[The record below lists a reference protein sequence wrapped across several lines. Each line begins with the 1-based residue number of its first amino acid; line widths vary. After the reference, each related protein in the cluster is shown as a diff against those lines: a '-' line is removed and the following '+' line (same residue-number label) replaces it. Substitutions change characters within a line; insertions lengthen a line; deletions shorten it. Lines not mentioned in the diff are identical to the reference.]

1 MLCPQATTGY
11 LYITT
16 TLPLSHPSSLV
27 LLPLLI
33 SRLWQLHRIIPHVGW
48 LFNFIIHF
56 EGSSAPVCA
65 ISDLSWHKGESCQ
78 GETKHFFLLFFLF
91 RFCHCQWYS
100 EMVQCCYG
108 YSQGFLPG
116 IWKAVERKWKCW
128 QNESLSATP
137 LLFFKGQSVLTVAT
151 ETVRKLWSGMHNA
164 TPKHLLFILT
174 KVDVSVCRT
183 EIPVPFR
190 QGHPWRFLKNE
201 HGAIFFP
208 KLTLW
213 VCFPARNIILQCCAV
228 GVKWAKVKSRHVQ
241 VQN

>member
-27 LLPLLI
+27 LLPLLS
-33 SRLWQLHRIIPHVGW
+33 SRLWQLQRIIPHVGW
-48 LFNFIIHF
+48 LFSFIIHF
-56 EGSSAPVCA
+56 EESSVPVCA
-65 ISDLSWHKGESCQ
+65 ISDLSWHKRESCQ

-91 RFCHCQWYS
+91 HFCHCQWYS

-151 ETVRKLWSGMHNA
+151 ESGSYEVGCIMQPQSICCLSSQKSTSLCA
-164 TPKHLLFILT
+164 ARRSESLSV
-174 KVDVSVCRT
+174 KVTR
-183 EIPVPFR
+183 E
-190 QGHPWRFLKNE
+190 RFD
-201 HGAIFFP
+201 AF
-208 KLTLW
+208 
-213 VCFPARNIILQCCAV
+213 
-228 GVKWAKVKSRHVQ
+228 
-241 VQN
+241 